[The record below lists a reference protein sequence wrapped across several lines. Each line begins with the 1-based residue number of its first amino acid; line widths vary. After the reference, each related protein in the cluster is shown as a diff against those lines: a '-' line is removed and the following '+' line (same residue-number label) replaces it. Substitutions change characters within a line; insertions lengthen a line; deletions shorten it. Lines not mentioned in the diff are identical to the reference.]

1 MSDRVIDLKKQLKA
15 IKAGEHMMAFAGLA
29 VELGENLAPKE
40 GVLKAADH
48 VRPDGSGY
56 ITLTFQMDLDMD
68 ETSKN
73 ALSQVFRRFAVFAS
87 KADPVVAAARFG
99 PGFEYLML
107 IDDGFDE
114 GDMWFMA
121 EVSAYY
127 KSLKGRSRELLE
139 ARIIPALA
147 ELLPAK
153 FESPQ
158 WWD

>member
-1 MSDRVIDLKKQLKA
+1 MSDRIIDLKKQLKT
-15 IKAGEHMMAFAGLA
+15 IKAGEHMMAFAGLM
-29 VELGENLAPKE
+29 VELGDGLAPKE

-56 ITLTFQMDLDMD
+56 ITLTFQLDLDMD

-73 ALSQVFRRFAVFAS
+73 ALNNVFRRFAIFAS
-87 KADPVVAAARFG
+87 KADPVVAATRFG
-99 PGFEYLML
+99 QGFEYLML

-121 EVSAYY
+121 EVSVYY
-127 KSLKGRSRELLE
+127 KKLKDMARELLE
-139 ARIIPALA
+139 GRIIPALA
-147 ELLPAK
+147 ELLPAR
-153 FESPQ
+153 FENLQ